1 MNGKVA
7 IVTGAN
13 TGIGLETARGLL
25 AQGATVVLACRDQAK
40 GEKARDELI
49 ASTGNSKAVVIRLD
63 LANLPRIRNF
73 VTKFEAQFPRLDLL
87 VNNAGLWPRTRR
99 KTEDGFEMSFGVNH
113 LGTFF
118 LTHLLRPVLERSAPS
133 RIVVLTS
140 SLHFDAEL
148 DFEDPMFKVRK
159 HRGSIAYGQSKLAN
173 VLFTH
178 ALARRL
184 EGRGVTVNAV
194 HPGVV
199 MTELNR
205 EAPPHVSPPRGQL
218 TAPEGALGPL
228 HLATSP
234 TLEGVSGRYF
244 EGVEEKDSSPFSRDV
259 AAQDRLWALS
269 LSLLKL
275 PPES

>member
-1 MNGKVA
+1 M
-7 IVTGAN
+7 
-13 TGIGLETARGLL
+13 
-25 AQGATVVLACRDQAK
+25 
-40 GEKARDELI
+40 
-49 ASTGNSKAVVIRLD
+49 
-63 LANLPRIRNF
+63 
-73 VTKFEAQFPRLDLL
+73 
-87 VNNAGLWPRTRR
+87 
-99 KTEDGFEMSFGVNH
+99 
-113 LGTFF
+113 
-118 LTHLLRPVLERSAPS
+118 LERSAPS